1 MEDDW
6 IEFYSDRENLENY
19 YDKYDK
25 ENHTSGFVKRKF
37 KHWKKYYE
45 NLKKDDPKYWKFYF
59 SKNMEPDILA
69 FEELS
74 KSEKKVLGN

>member
-19 YDKYDK
+19 YEKYDK

-37 KHWKKYYE
+37 YHWKKYYE
-45 NLKKDDPKYWKFYF
+45 NLKKDDPKFWKFYF
-59 SKNMEPDILA
+59 SKTWNQIHLL
-69 FEELS
+69 FKNYL
-74 KSEKKVLGN
+74 KLKKN

>member
-19 YDKYDK
+19 YEKYDK

-37 KHWKKYYE
+37 
-45 NLKKDDPKYWKFYF
+45 YF
-59 SKNMEPDILA
+59 SKNMEPDTLA
-69 FEELS
+69 FQELS
-74 KSEKKVLGN
+74 DAEKKLIKN

>member
-19 YDKYDK
+19 YEKYDK

-37 KHWKKYYE
+37 YHWKKYYE
-45 NLKKDDPKYWKFYF
+45 NLKKDDPKFWKFYF
-59 SKNMEPDILA
+59 SKNMELIHL
-69 FEELS
+69 FSELS
-74 KSEKKVLGN
+74 ELKKLIKN

>member
-19 YDKYDK
+19 YEKYDK

-37 KHWKKYYE
+37 HHWKKYYE
-45 NLKKDDPKYWKFYF
+45 NLKKDDPKFWKFYF
-59 SKNMEPDILA
+59 SKNMEPDTLA
-69 FEELS
+69 FQELS
-74 KSEKKVLGN
+74 EAEKKLIRN